1 MRAPGSHFSKVSI
14 FSVTVVLNPLLSD
27 WFVKVKKQGR
37 GAFSSTLI
45 FETAIDLI
53 VVHACIF
60 KIAVLG
66 YLSA

>member
-1 MRAPGSHFSKVSI
+1 MPGSPFSKVSI

-37 GAFSSTLI
+37 IALSDALQ

-53 VVHACIF
+53 VVHTCIF
-60 KIAVLG
+60 KIAVFGVLIC
-66 YLSA
+66 L